1 MISDRHRATLAILL
15 VLSAFLAV
23 IPSASAAESET
34 VLLPWVPNAD
44 TTGGIGS
51 WTGLIEI
58 QNTTSTLC
66 SIQVSIP
73 KAGGGW
79 TIKNSFIM
87 GPNQL
92 SQLNPTDLGL
102 PSPGGAVQVD
112 SSGCKAAVSVKQT
125 VGTLT
130 TSPWSNGATA
140 VAGYTGIT
148 SEDAA
153 GYPAWVLPIV
163 QTNNGWDSYLRVSS
177 FESFNEKTATIAIYS
192 YHNEA
197 GSTGPVFT
205 ENVSLQAGSTQT
217 VDLLETLGQTGFI
230 GFAYVTSEGHI
241 AAMVQRE
248 KASTGMAMLNV
259 ASPYDVGQASIQAPG
274 AFSLHAPIVFNAYNG
289 WNTGINLANPN
300 DSVANVTISYP
311 GAGRA
316 DDTVQMAPFS
326 SDYVYTPATAPSQ
339 VGFTGSAVITSTVPV
354 AAAVDEVKYSTGD
367 AISYI
372 ATQAT
377 GSSVYVPL
385 VFKASESGTHNDNS
399 GINVSNGSSSQT
411 TVEITIHDA
420 IGGVVGGPYDIT
432 VPANGGNFVYLPS
445 TTVAPDTIGSA
456 VVTSLDGAPIVAV
469 SNDVSY
475 DVGGDGS
482 CVFNAPASTGLY
494 LIGTPPAS

>member
-1 MISDRHRATLAILL
+1 MIPDRQRAALAILL

-23 IPSASAAESET
+23 IPAASAAESET

-44 TTGGIGS
+44 TTGGVGS
-51 WTGLIEI
+51 WNGLIEI
-58 QNTTSTLC
+58 QNTSSTLC
-66 SIQVSIP
+66 SIQISIP
-73 KAGGGW
+73 KDGGGW
-79 TIKNSFIM
+79 TVKNSFIM

-92 SQLNPTDLGL
+92 SELNPTDIGL
-102 PSPGGAVQVD
+102 PSPGGAVQID
-112 SSGCKAAVSVKQT
+112 SSGCKAAASVKQT

-130 TSPWSNGATA
+130 SAPWSNGATS

-163 QTNNGWDSYLRVSS
+163 QTNSGWDSYLRVSN
-177 FESFNEKTATIAIYS
+177 FESFNEKSATIAIYS
-192 YHNEA
+192 YHNGA

-205 ENVSLQAGSTQT
+205 ETVSLEAGATQT
-217 VDLLETLGQTGFI
+217 VDLLETLGQTGFV
-230 GFAYVTSEGHI
+230 GFAYITSGGHI

-248 KASTGMAMLNV
+248 KASTGMAMLNA
-259 ASPYDVGQASIQAPG
+259 ASPYDVGQASIQALG
-274 AFSLHAPIVFNAYNG
+274 TFNLHAPIVFNAYNG

-300 DSVANVTISYP
+300 DSIANVTISYP

-326 SDYVYTPATAPSQ
+326 SDYVYTPATAPAQ
-339 VGFTGSAVITSTVPV
+339 IGFTGNAVISSNVPV

-372 ATQAT
+372 ASQAI
-377 GSSVYVPL
+377 GSTVYVPL

-399 GINVSNGSSSQT
+399 GINVSNGSDSQT

-432 VPANGGNFVYLPS
+432 VPAHGGNFIYLPS
-445 TTVAPDTIGSA
+445 TTVAPNTIGSA
-456 VVTSLDGAPIVAV
+456 VVTSVEGVPIVAV

-482 CVFNAPASTGLY
+482 SVFNAPSSTGLY
-494 LIGTPPAS
+494 LIGAPPVQ